1 MTREEALKYC
11 LAKEIPELSIKLAE
25 YSVPSDTFVNALISG
40 VSLTRNIGISQPKA
54 SKLIQSLF
62 PNKPK
67 TSIKLCTWLLELNG
81 LKSCS
86 KCKLCFS
93 FSNFYVEKGR
103 RSGLA
108 NNCKGCDKTRESSRQ
123 PKWANI
129 QAIALIYANTPKG
142 CHVDH
147 IIPLNGKNVCGLHVE
162 DNLTYLPGK
171 LNIAKG
177 NKMPE
182 DFFMSL
188 RPDKP
193 PTLVE
198 ISS

>member
-1 MTREEALKYC
+1 MTREEALRFC
-11 LAKEIPELSIKLAE
+11 LHNEGIDLSLELKPHGICPEQFIL
-25 YSVPSDTFVNALISG
+25 ALIKGESFTRSLG
-40 VSLTRNIGISQPKA
+40 VSQRKA
-54 SKLIQSLF
+54 SVAVSCLF
-62 PNKPK
+62 PHKPR
-67 TSIKLCTWLLELNG
+67 TTVKLCTWLLENHN
-81 LKSCS
+81 LKCCS
-86 KCKLCFS
+86 RCKLCLS
-93 FSNFYVEKGR
+93 FNSFYKEVGR

-108 NNCKGCDKTRESSRQ
+108 NNCKACSRARETRSM
-123 PKWANI
+123 PKWADI
-129 QAIALIYANTPKG
+129 QAIALIYANTPIG

-162 DNLTYLPGK
+162 YNLTYLPEK
-171 LNIAKG
+171 LNLAKG
-177 NKMPE
+177 NKMPC